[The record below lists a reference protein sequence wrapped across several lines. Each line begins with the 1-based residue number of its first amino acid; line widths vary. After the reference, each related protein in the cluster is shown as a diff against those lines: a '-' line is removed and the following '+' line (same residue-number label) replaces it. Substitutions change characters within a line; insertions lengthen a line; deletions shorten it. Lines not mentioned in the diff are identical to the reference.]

1 MSRKAHLHGKSRP
14 GKIAMPGSPHQGLK
28 KNRQKKNRSKL
39 RAHPQPPGSVIL
51 GSKSLGTKTKHHGG
65 KMRTSRS
72 VANLKV
78 PQKQQ
83 QQYEGGTPST
93 VLREATLV
101 YSLLSYEGRPLSKRS
116 FLSYEGRPLLK
127 RMKNIA
133 GNHPCLHNQSYC
145 GRRLLLLLREATP
158 VAKWT

>member
-1 MSRKAHLHGKSRP
+1 
-14 GKIAMPGSPHQGLK
+14 
-28 KNRQKKNRSKL
+28 
-39 RAHPQPPGSVIL
+39 
-51 GSKSLGTKTKHHGG
+51 
-65 KMRTSRS
+65 MRTSRS

-83 QQYEGGTPST
+83 QQYEGGTPPT

-101 YSLLSYEGRPLSKRS
+101 YS

-127 RMKNIA
+127 RIENIA
-133 GNHPCLHNQSYC
+133 GSDPCLHKQSYC

-158 VAKWT
+158 AARGPDDSADDLNFFLIPVVRPISGLPNGSLDGGCKIPPGPGQNPLKF